1 MAPRRAQRRYTV
13 YVAPAADRSLQK
25 LPDAVQRR
33 IVSAIEALA
42 DDPRPLGAKKLAGQ
56 AENLWRIRV
65 GDYRIVYQIQDERL
79 VVLVLRIG
87 HRGGIYRKGR

>member
-1 MAPRRAQRRYTV
+1 VAKGRYTV
-13 YVAPAADRSLQK
+13 YVAPSAHRSLRK

-42 DDPRPLGAKKLAGQ
+42 DEPRPHGAKKLAGQ
-56 AENLWRIRV
+56 TDNLWRIRV

-79 VVLVLRIG
+79 TVLVLRVG
-87 HRGGIYRKGR
+87 HRSDIYRKG